1 MQTTLLKDR
10 PNKNM
15 TWTRDTPCVMW

>member
-15 TWTRDTPCVMW
+15 TRTRDTPCVTW